1 MSRVEEG
8 EEGVFDFWSF
18 PFFLGK
24 GVEGGGLPVQA
35 YQLIDPRRNNFFLH
49 HRETAIRPNGGIP
62 AFRLNSRFRA
72 SSRGISLYGESNGYP
87 ILRRLWRYAPSVC

>member
-24 GVEGGGLPVQA
+24 GVGGLPVQA
-35 YQLIDPRRNNFFLH
+35 YQLIDPKAQQFFLH
-49 HRETAIRPNGGIP
+49 HRETALRPNGCIP
-62 AFRLNSRFRA
+62 ALRLNLRFRA
-72 SSRGISLYGESNGYP
+72 SPRGISLYGESNGYP